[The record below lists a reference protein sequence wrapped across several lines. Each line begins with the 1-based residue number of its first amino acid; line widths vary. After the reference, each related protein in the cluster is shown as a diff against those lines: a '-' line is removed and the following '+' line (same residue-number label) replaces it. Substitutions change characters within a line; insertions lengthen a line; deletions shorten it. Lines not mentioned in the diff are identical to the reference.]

1 MEVTTNFYEL
11 YDKLNSE
18 ISVAN
23 IGKEVSLGNM
33 RELYKHEPWSPFN
46 SDRSM
51 VWGAAFRQHA
61 PMESLERLFM
71 NITEPSEEGYSVWD
85 DPQISMSGLR
95 GQEYRFMSSR
105 SSAETMQRIEDYK
118 QDIYD
123 MEILNNSGSTA
134 IPLLVS
140 GFASPALLLGWAPK
154 SIMASTSWF
163 KRFLGGGLYTG
174 AIMAPEEFLIGAQNY
189 NKDIGYTS
197 AALTLSTLMGGT
209 ATMALGG
216 GNYRKIADFITRNK
230 YVDEKIKPKSKKYYN
245 SAGANAAPK
254 HQRNNLYNA
263 MENEALETT
272 GVGVEKLAWNPI
284 TRMAQSINPYVR
296 SLTAKMVDFGGIMQK
311 KVRENEAMEQSVE
324 TTFRVNFYSKLKK
337 SFERM
342 DNFFIEYR
350 GKVAADGEIKKS
362 FQKVKIMIGDKLGKG
377 GNHLTEYEFRVR
389 IKKALAN
396 GDKDTLADGATP
408 FIERSV
414 KEYRKTLNY
423 VKDQAESVQLF
434 QKQVGKQIKTLKA
447 KLSDVNL
454 TPAQKLAIQD
464 QLANAQQRLKDIK
477 ANGVNLNNGLSYVPR
492 IWRVDKLIANEQ
504 SFKSIIRSWGIRE
517 KGMNPEQASKFAD
530 DAFDS
535 VSRNKPYYDI
545 EDGLSQVDFITQAS
559 STKGR
564 TLDIPDRLID
574 DFLENDIEAIMRHH
588 VKTMGMDIEL
598 TRAFGD
604 IELSSVLKQVA
615 DEYDILL
622 KGAKSQKRKDAI
634 RKSLNQDIADIKGL
648 RDRLRGTYGA
658 SKDPHQF
665 SSRFIRVMKSFNVIT
680 SMGGA
685 VLSSVPDMARTT
697 MVMGLTDTY
706 EFGLKNLLRNQKRIF
721 KKMLKRELDMASVAI
736 DAQLGL
742 RAHAF
747 SDMGDLFG
755 SRFAWE
761 RAVNQST
768 GTFFMMNGLNYWNQ
782 MLKEFAGST
791 VALKMTDSILKP
803 WAKLTRLERE
813 ALLKNGIDQQMHS
826 RMKLQVETHGKK
838 MQGVTLPQTD
848 FWKDKTAVLKFR
860 NALNQTTDRIIV
872 TPGAGDRALWTST
885 EFGSLLTQFKGYGQ
899 GAVVRVMTSG
909 LQERSA
915 AFWQGAFLMVGMGM
929 MVNEMKKIQYGIDR
943 EEDFMETLVNAI
955 DRSGITGWFMDLNNA
970 VEKISDF
977 KFGLRPYFDDANGR
991 YMPTGAKMGAVLGPT
1006 GSKISTFGGIASD
1019 VLGFEADKNTL
1030 KSARFLMP
1038 GGNLPYFDP
1047 ILDGVFGQ

>member
-1 MEVTTNFYEL
+1 MELTTNFYEL
-11 YDKLNSE
+11 SNKINSE
-18 ISVAN
+18 IDASN
-23 IGKEVSLGNM
+23 IGEEVSMGNM
-33 RELYKHEPWSPFN
+33 RQLYQHEPWSPFIE
-46 SDRSM
+46 DRSL
-51 VWGAAFRQHA
+51 VWGAAFRQYA

-71 NITEPSEEGYSVWD
+71 NTTEPAEEGYSVWD
-85 DPQISMSGLR
+85 DPQIKWAGLQ
-95 GQEYRFMSSR
+95 GHEYRFMSSR
-105 SSAETMQRIEDYK
+105 SSAETMMRIEDYK
-118 QDIYD
+118 SDIYD
-123 MEILNNSGSTA
+123 MEVLNNSGSNITA
-134 IPLLVS
+134 SLAA
-140 GFASPALLLGWAPK
+140 GFTSPALLLGWAPK
-154 SIMASTSWF
+154 SVMASASWF
-163 KRFLGGGLYTG
+163 KRFLGGALYTG
-174 AIMAPEEFLIGAQNY
+174 TIMAPEEFLIGSQNY
-189 NKDIGYTS
+189 NKDIGYT
-197 AALTLSTLMGGT
+197 ATALTLSTLMGGS

-216 GNYRKIADFITRNK
+216 KNYQAIDKL
-230 YVDEKIKPKSKKYYN
+230 YEKIKPNSKKYYK
-245 SAGANAAPK
+245 SAGANAAPQ
-254 HQRNNLYNA
+254 HQRNNLYNS

-272 GVGVEKLAWNPI
+272 GIGVEKLPWNPI
-284 TRMAQSINPYVR
+284 TRMAQSINPFVR
-296 SLTAKMVDFGGIMQK
+296 SLAPQMVDFGGVMQK

-434 QKQVGKQIKTLKA
+434 QKQVGKQIKTLK
-447 KLSDVNL
+447 KQLDDVNL
-454 TPAQKLAIQD
+454 TPPQKAIIQQ

-477 ANGVNLNNGLSYVPR
+477 ANGVNLNNGMSYVPR

-504 SFKSIIRSWGIRE
+504 SFKSIVRSWGIRE
-517 KGMNPEQASKFAD
+517 KNMNPEQASKFAD

-838 MQGVTLPQTD
+838 MEGVTLPQTD

-872 TPGAGDRALWTST
+872 TPGAGERALWTST

-899 GAVVRVMTSG
+899 GAVARVMTSG

-915 AFWQGAFLMVGMGM
+915 AFWQGAFLMVGMGI

-943 EEDFMETLVNAI
+943 EEDFTETLVNAI
-955 DRSGITGWFMDLNNA
+955 DRSGITGWFMDINNA

-977 KFGLRPYFDDANGR
+977 KLGLRPYFDEADGR
-991 YMPTGAKMGAVLGPT
+991 YMPFGAKMGAVLGPA
-1006 GSKISTFGGIASD
+1006 GSKVSTVGSIASD
-1019 VLGFEADKNTL
+1019 VLGFDADANTL